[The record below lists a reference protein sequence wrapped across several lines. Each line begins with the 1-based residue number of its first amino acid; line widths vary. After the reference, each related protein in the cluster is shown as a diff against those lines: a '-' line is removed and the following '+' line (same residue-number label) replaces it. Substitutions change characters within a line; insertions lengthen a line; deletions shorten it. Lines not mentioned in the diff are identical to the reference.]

1 MARTSCEVCNVWLH
15 AIVKHVTLRK
25 LVCAKEH
32 NCTGERPQERREPA
46 AIQSSSYSLLS
57 ENCIVRRAEGGV
69 FRRHMRVALLPRLDR
84 IKRVHEH
91 VTSGSSEATGDH
103 GLGEGGRSISIFP
116 RAADSS
122 GDSVSYMD
130 VGLAAL
136 IMVDFVGHYAAA
148 AYDVLRKLTLEGR
161 AIAAWLTRTSGR
173 KALRREGV
181 CAGTGW
187 EMPN

>member
-1 MARTSCEVCNVWLH
+1 
-15 AIVKHVTLRK
+15 
-25 LVCAKEH
+25 
-32 NCTGERPQERREPA
+32 
-46 AIQSSSYSLLS
+46 
-57 ENCIVRRAEGGV
+57 
-69 FRRHMRVALLPRLDR
+69 MRVALLPRLDR

-116 RAADSS
+116 RAADSN
-122 GDSVSYMD
+122 DDDDAVSYMN

-136 IMVDFVGHYAAA
+136 ILVDFVGHYAAA
-148 AYDVLRKLTLEGR
+148 AYDALRKLTLEVW

-173 KALRREGV
+173 GALRREGV